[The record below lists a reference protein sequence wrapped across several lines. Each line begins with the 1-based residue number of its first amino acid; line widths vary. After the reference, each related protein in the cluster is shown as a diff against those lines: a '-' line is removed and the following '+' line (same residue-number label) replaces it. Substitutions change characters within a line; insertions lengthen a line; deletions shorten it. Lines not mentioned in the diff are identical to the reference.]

1 MSKKFVTLI
10 SVLLLV
16 ALLAGCGSEAA
27 PAASS
32 APTAG
37 ESQAVEETAA
47 PLGDPIKIGIPDD
60 ATNGGR
66 AIKLLES
73 AGLIEVDP
81 AAGWVPEL
89 KDVTN
94 YLYNIEIVPTQAN
107 TLPSTLDDF
116 GAATINGTYAIP
128 TGLVPSRD
136 GLLIESQADAT
147 GDSGNPFV
155 NVIVARSADKDN
167 EVYKT
172 VVEAFQTDV
181 VGQYL
186 IGKYQEAFIPAFDYS
201 NTDKSNE
208 ELVAEIDSYKSSADG
223 KTVVKVGVCGASNDH
238 WKAVQKVLDDNGA
251 NIYIKLVEFDAYN
264 LPNEALNSGDI
275 DLNSFQHK
283 AYLAKEV
290 ESQGFEIETIGDTLM
305 APLTLYSNKYDSVDA
320 LKEAAGALS

>member
-1 MSKKFVTLI
+1 MSKKFITLI

-16 ALLAGCGSEAA
+16 ALLAGCGSQAAAPANSAA
-27 PAASS
+27 PAAEENQP
-32 APTAG
+32 APVG
-37 ESQAVEETAA
+37 E
-47 PLGDPIKIGIPDD
+47 PIKIGIPDD

-73 AGLIEVDP
+73 AGLIQVDP

-89 KDVTN
+89 KDVTK

-136 GLLIESQADAT
+136 GLIIEAQADAS

-172 VVEAFQTDV
+172 VVEAFHSDL

-186 IGKYQEAFIPAFDYS
+186 IAKYQEAFLPAFDYS

-208 ELVAEIDSYKSSADG
+208 ELVAEIDAYKSSPDG
-223 KTVVKVGVCGASNDH
+223 KTVVKLGVCGSSNDH

-251 NIYIKLVEFDAYN
+251 NIYIEMVEFDAYN

-283 AYLAKEV
+283 AYLTKEV
-290 ESQGFEIETIGDTLM
+290 ESQGYAIETIGDTLM
-305 APLTLYSNKYDSVDA
+305 APLTLYSNKYESVDA

>member
-1 MSKKFVTLI
+1 MSKKFITLI

-16 ALLAGCGSEAA
+16 ALLAGCGSQAAAPANSAA
-27 PAASS
+27 PAAEENQP
-32 APTAG
+32 APVG
-37 ESQAVEETAA
+37 E
-47 PLGDPIKIGIPDD
+47 PIKIGIPDD

-73 AGLIEVDP
+73 AGLIQVDP

-89 KDVTN
+89 KDVTK

-116 GAATINGTYAIP
+116 GASTINGTYAIP

-136 GLLIESQADAT
+136 GLIIEAQADAS

-172 VVEAFQTDV
+172 VVEAFHSDL

-186 IGKYQEAFIPAFDYS
+186 IAKYQEAFLPAFDYS

-208 ELVAEIDSYKSSADG
+208 ELVAEIDAYKSSPDG
-223 KTVVKVGVCGASNDH
+223 KTVVKLGVCGSSNDH

-251 NIYIKLVEFDAYN
+251 NIYIEMVEFDAYN

-283 AYLAKEV
+283 AYLTKEV
-290 ESQGFEIETIGDTLM
+290 ESQGYAIETIGDTLM
-305 APLTLYSNKYDSVDA
+305 APLTLYSNKYESVDA

>member
-1 MSKKFVTLI
+1 M
-10 SVLLLV
+10 
-16 ALLAGCGSEAA
+16 
-27 PAASS
+27 
-32 APTAG
+32 
-37 ESQAVEETAA
+37 
-47 PLGDPIKIGIPDD
+47 
-60 ATNGGR
+60 
-66 AIKLLES
+66 
-73 AGLIEVDP
+73 
-81 AAGWVPEL
+81 
-89 KDVTN
+89 
-94 YLYNIEIVPTQAN
+94 
-107 TLPSTLDDF
+107 
-116 GAATINGTYAIP
+116 
-128 TGLVPSRD
+128 
-136 GLLIESQADAT
+136 
-147 GDSGNPFV
+147 
-155 NVIVARSADKDN
+155 IVARSADKDN

-251 NIYIKLVEFDAYN
+251 NIYIELVEFDAYN

-290 ESQGFEIETIGDTLM
+290 ESQGYEIETIGDTLM

>member
-1 MSKKFVTLI
+1 MSKKVLTLI
-10 SVLLLV
+10 SVLLLA
-16 ALLAGCGSEAA
+16 ALIAGCGSGAAA
-27 PAASS
+27 PTPAPAGTTGDTQPAA
-32 APTAG
+32 AG
-37 ESQAVEETAA
+37 E
-47 PLGDPIKIGIPDD
+47 PIKIGIPDD

-89 KDVTN
+89 KDITS

-107 TLPSTLDDF
+107 TLPATLDDF
-116 GAATINGTYAIP
+116 GGATINGTYAIP

-136 GLLIESQADAT
+136 GLLVEAQSDAS

-167 EVYKT
+167 EVYKA
-172 VVEAFQTDV
+172 VVEAFHSDV
-181 VGQYL
+181 VGQYM
-186 IGKYQEAFIPAFDYS
+186 IAKYQEAFIPAFAYS

-208 ELVAEIDSYKSSADG
+208 ELLEEIDSYKSSPDG
-223 KTVVKVGVCGASNDH
+223 KTVVKLGVCGASNDH

-251 NIYIKLVEFDAYN
+251 NIYIEMVEFDAYN

-283 AYLAKEV
+283 AYLANEV
-290 ESQGFEIETIGDTLM
+290 ETQGYEIEVIGDTLM
-305 APLTLYSNKYDSVDA
+305 APLTLYSKLYASVDA
-320 LKEAAGALS
+320 LKEAAGALN